1 MQFQGRNGDGCWTGE
16 TRRGGKR
23 AVNLESAIRY
33 VAVKERKDQGAERA
47 WMIQMNDSCSVLVY
61 KNSSTLEKNVNI

>member
-1 MQFQGRNGDGCWTGE
+1 M
-16 TRRGGKR
+16 
-23 AVNLESAIRY
+23 NLESAIRY